1 MHKTIPVFVL
11 LVGITG
17 CDLGE
22 RTPGSTEPLSAAFRL
37 TDAAGRETTSFRS
50 GEEFDFVFVLTNTT
64 GGEVTFR
71 KADYGPLAH
80 FTILRGDSVV
90 ATSIDGYAF
99 PMVATTGRLEP
110 GQSLQEYWRA
120 PNTPARDPRITL
132 APGAYEA
139 RVAFV
144 SFDNVNVK
152 QVRPVSFSII
162 R

>member
-1 MHKTIPVFVL
+1 MYKTISVLVL
-11 LVGITG
+11 LFGIVG

-22 RTPGSTEPLSAAFRL
+22 RAPGSVEPLSATFRL
-37 TDAAGRETTSFRS
+37 TDASGREATSFRS
-50 GEEFDFVFVLTNTT
+50 GEEFDVIFVLTNTT
-64 GGEVTFR
+64 GGEVTFH

-80 FTILRGDSVV
+80 FTILQGDSVV

-132 APGAYEA
+132 SPAAYEA

-144 SFDNVNVK
+144 SFENVKVK
-152 QVRPVSFSII
+152 QVPPVAFSII

>member
-1 MHKTIPVFVL
+1 MYNKIPVLVL
-11 LVGITG
+11 LFGIIG

-22 RTPGSTEPLSAAFRL
+22 RAPGSMEPLSATFRL
-37 TDAAGRETTSFRS
+37 TDASSREATSFRS
-50 GEEFDFVFVLTNTT
+50 GEEFDVIFVLTNTT
-64 GGEVTFR
+64 GGEVTFH

-80 FTILRGDSVV
+80 FTILQGDSVV

-120 PNTPARDPRITL
+120 PNTPARDPRIVLT
-132 APGAYEA
+132 PGLYQA
-139 RVAFV
+139 RASFV
-144 SFDNVNVK
+144 SFDKVEVK
-152 QVRPVSFSII
+152 KVPPIAFSII